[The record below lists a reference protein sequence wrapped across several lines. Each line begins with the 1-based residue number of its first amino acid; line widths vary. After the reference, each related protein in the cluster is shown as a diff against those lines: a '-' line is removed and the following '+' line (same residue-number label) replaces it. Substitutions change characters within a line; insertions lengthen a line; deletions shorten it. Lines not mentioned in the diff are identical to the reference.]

1 MADIFDV
8 LADETRRELL
18 VTLHAARVQGSPN
31 GELTVSELVEKLGLS
46 QPTVSKHL
54 QKLREQGLV
63 SVRTH
68 GQHHNYRLQAAPLR
82 ELERWVADLLEG
94 DHDADDAE
102 GAAAFAAWSGA
113 DLGESL
119 GRRLA
124 DGTHQA
130 RAVVAEAQVKVGKAQ
145 EKVVNS
151 LPKIGK
157 RKTPDG
163 AVDTE

>member
-1 MADIFDV
+1 MADIFDL

-18 VTLHAARVQGSPN
+18 VTLHAARVQGAPN
-31 GELTVSELVEKLGLS
+31 GELTVSELVEKLGMS

-54 QKLREQGLV
+54 QKLREHGLV

-68 GQHHNYRLQAAPLR
+68 GQHHSYRLQTAPLR
-82 ELERWVADLLEG
+82 DLERWVADFLEN
-94 DHDADDAE
+94 DTDSDDE
-102 GAAAFAAWSGA
+102 DVSTAFAAWSGA

-130 RAVVAEAQVKVGKAQ
+130 RAAVADAQVKVGKAQ
-145 EKVVNS
+145 EKVVKS

-157 RKTPDG
+157 RKAPNG
-163 AVDTE
+163 AIDIE

>member
-1 MADIFDV
+1 MADIFDL

-18 VTLHAARVQGSPN
+18 VTLHAARVQGAPN
-31 GELTVSELVEKLGLS
+31 GELTVSELVEKLGMS

-54 QKLREQGLV
+54 QKLREHGLV

-68 GQHHNYRLQAAPLR
+68 GQHHSYRLQTAPLR
-82 ELERWVADLLEG
+82 DLERWVADFLENDTDG
-94 DHDADDAE
+94 DDQDVST
-102 GAAAFAAWSGA
+102 AFAAWSGV

-130 RAVVAEAQVKVGKAQ
+130 RAAVADAQVKVGKAQ
-145 EKVVNS
+145 EKVVKS
-151 LPKIGK
+151 LPKMGK
-157 RKTPDG
+157 RRAPNAAIDI
-163 AVDTE
+163 E

>member
-1 MADIFDV
+1 MADIFDL

-18 VTLHAARVQGSPN
+18 MTLHAARVQGTPN

-54 QKLREQGLV
+54 QKLREHGLV

-68 GQHHNYRLQAAPLR
+68 GQHHSYRLQTAPLR
-82 ELERWVADLLEG
+82 ELEGWVADFLEN
-94 DHDADDAE
+94 DSESEDADS
-102 GAAAFAAWSGA
+102 GMAFTAWSGA

-130 RAVVAEAQVKVGKAQ
+130 RVVVADAQVKVGKAQ

-157 RKTPDG
+157 RKAPNG

>member
-1 MADIFDV
+1 MANIFDL

-18 VTLHAARVQGSPN
+18 VTLHTARVQGTPN

-54 QKLREQGLV
+54 QKLREHGLV

-68 GQHHNYRLQAAPLR
+68 GQHHSYRLQTAPLR
-82 ELERWVADLLEG
+82 DLEAWVADFLI
-94 DHDADDAE
+94 DDDDAV
-102 GAAAFAAWSGA
+102 GDSSAVFAAWSGA

-130 RAVVAEAQVKVGKAQ
+130 RAVVADGKLKVGKA
-145 EKVVNS
+145 

-157 RKTPDG
+157 RKPTDDG
-163 AVDTE
+163 VDTEQ

>member
-18 VTLHAARVQGSPN
+18 ATLHSVRMQGTAE
-31 GELTVSELVEKLGLS
+31 GELSVGELVERLGLS

-54 QKLREQGLV
+54 QKLREHGLV
-63 SVRTH
+63 SVRTY
-68 GQHHNYRLQAAPLR
+68 GQHHYYRLQTAPLR
-82 ELERWVADLLEG
+82 EVESWVGTFLKQSADP
-94 DHDADDAE
+94 
-102 GAAAFAAWSGA
+102 AAWSGV

-130 RAVVAEAQVKVGKAQ
+130 RAVAAGAQ
-145 EKVVNS
+145 EKVVKA

-157 RKTPDG
+157 RKAPG
-163 AVDTE
+163 NPVDTE

>member
-18 VTLHAARVQGSPN
+18 MTLHAARVQGTPN

-54 QKLREQGLV
+54 QKLREHGLV

-68 GQHHNYRLQAAPLR
+68 GQHHSYRLQTSPLR
-82 ELERWVADLLEG
+82 EIERWIGDFLEG
-94 DHDADDAE
+94 ENAADDAE
-102 GAAAFAAWSGA
+102 GSAAFAAWSGA

-145 EKVVNS
+145 EKVAKS

-157 RKTPDG
+157 RKFPDG
-163 AVDTE
+163 VVDTE